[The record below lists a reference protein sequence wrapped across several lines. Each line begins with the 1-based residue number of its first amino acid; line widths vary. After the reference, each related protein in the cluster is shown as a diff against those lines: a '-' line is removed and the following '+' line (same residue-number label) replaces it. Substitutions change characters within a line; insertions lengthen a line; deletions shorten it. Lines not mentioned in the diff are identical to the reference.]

1 MYPAVILSIKDLMR
15 TTGTAQA
22 LAPATSHSYDPRWLP
37 TLISEPA
44 KNPGVSECVS
54 SVGE

>member
-1 MYPAVILSIKDLMR
+1 MR